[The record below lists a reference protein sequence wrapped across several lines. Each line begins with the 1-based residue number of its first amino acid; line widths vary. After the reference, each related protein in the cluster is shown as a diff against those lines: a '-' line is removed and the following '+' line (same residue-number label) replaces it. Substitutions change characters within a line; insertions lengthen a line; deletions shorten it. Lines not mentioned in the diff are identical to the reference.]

1 MGKAA
6 DICFIQ
12 SKMLNKSIG
21 PAVYSLRAQIDRK
34 KYHQYMKSVLEEQ
47 DNLDIYQVNFE
58 NVNKENK
65 LKIDLE
71 KGKIYYEVIQEYYM
85 DYEKYT
91 KENKLQIDNKIDTN
105 VKVNDVINQNIK
117 ISNTSE
123 DEIANGMVEIS
134 VPQACSVKEE
144 SLSKLQSYGIIE
156 KYEYSYNKI
165 YLYLRNFDKNEYIDI
180 QIQYKADYPA
190 SITGGSVRVYDYYNP
205 DIEAMV
211 MPLKINIK

>member
-1 MGKAA
+1 MKALVEYEGNTT
-6 DICFIQ
+6 I
-12 SKMLNKSIG
+12 K
-21 PAVYSLRAQIDRK
+21 
-34 KYHQYMKSVLEEQ
+34 EQ
-47 DNLDIYQVNFE
+47 DIKVLLNDDNKNIHIEKENLDIYQVNFE
-58 NVNKENK
+58 NVDKENR

-91 KENKLQIDNKIDTN
+91 KENKLQIDNKIDTEA
-105 VKVNDVINQNIK
+105 KVNDVITQNIK

-123 DEIANGMVEIS
+123 DEIANGMIEIS

-156 KYEYSYNKI
+156 KYEYSYDKI
-165 YLYLRNFDKNEYIDI
+165 YLYLRNFDENEFIDI
-180 QIQYKADYPA
+180 QVEYKADYPA
-190 SITGGSVRVYDYYNP
+190 SITGASVRVYDYYNP

-211 MPLKINIK
+211 MPVKINIK